1 MVGNKGITGNWTIS
15 GLAVLGAAVL
25 AVPLAAALATPVDP
39 TQPAPVEE
47 VAAAVV
53 PAALSAEE
61 VVQGRRLFQS
71 WSCGACHVMSD
82 ANGYGHIGPAMD
94 GNTAMDVPFI
104 VARITNGQGAMPGFG
119 GMMSNEEIDLLST
132 YIMQSKK

>member
-25 AVPLAAALATPVDP
+25 ALPLAAALAT
-39 TQPAPVEE
+39 PVEE

-119 GMMSNEEIDLLST
+119 GMMSNEEIDLLGA